1 MMDSKVLLP
10 EPEAPTMAAVSRAAR
25 AKWISRKIRRV
36 PLESVTLLKTCSTEI
51 IGTASVSER
60 ATELISDMTAFLVKT
75 RTICLGTWDC
85 NKQRPRC
92 WLAAQKPQAG
102 AGVLSGRILQAL
114 RTVALL
120 FLLSAV
126 PWAALAQTSSAP
138 AAATPL
144 KLLVLGDSLSAEY
157 GLARGTGWVAL
168 LQKRLLSEKSSATVV
183 NASISGDT
191 TSGGRSRLPG
201 LLKQHQPQIVII
213 ELGGNDALRGLPMNM
228 TEENMMAMTQAAQKA
243 GARVLLL
250 GMQVPP
256 NYGNAY
262 RTAFEAMYVKVAKAT
277 QSPLVPFF
285 LKGVADIDNALQF
298 FQSDRI
304 HPNEAAHPI
313 MLANVWQELR
323 KLLK

>member
-1 MMDSKVLLP
+1 
-10 EPEAPTMAAVSRAAR
+10 
-25 AKWISRKIRRV
+25 
-36 PLESVTLLKTCSTEI
+36 
-51 IGTASVSER
+51 
-60 ATELISDMTAFLVKT
+60 MT
-75 RTICLGTWDC
+75 
-85 NKQRPRC
+85 
-92 WLAAQKPQAG
+92 
-102 AGVLSGRILQAL
+102 GRILQAL

-138 AAATPL
+138 TAATPL

-168 LQKRLLSEKSSATVV
+168 LQKRLLSEKSSFTVV

-201 LLKQHQPQIVII
+201 LLKQHQPQVVII

-256 NYGNAY
+256 NYGIAY

-285 LKGVADIDNALQF
+285 LKGIADIDNALQF

-304 HPNEAAHPI
+304 HPNESAHPI